1 MTPLEILAPAGSP
14 ESLRAAVRAGADAV
28 YLGGPSFSA
37 RASAQNF
44 SLDGLREAVR
54 GCHARG
60 VRVHLAV
67 NTLLRDDE
75 LPRALE
81 LIRFACSLPVDAVLV
96 QDLGLLLRLRACA
109 PELPLH
115 ASTQM
120 SLHTPQGAAAAKELG
135 FSRAV
140 LSRELTK
147 EEIRAIHDAVEIEL
161 EHFVHGALC
170 MSVSGQCYFSAMLGS
185 RSGNRGMCAQPCRLP
200 FAAPG
205 GTGHDLS
212 LKDLSL
218 IGRLSEFREI
228 GVCSA
233 KIEGRMKRPE
243 YVAAAVAACRLDA
256 DGKPVPPELLH
267 DLQAVFSRSGFTT
280 GFFDAPARGK
290 TRPLF
295 GVRSKED
302 AAAAASVFGS
312 LHSLTRE
319 EYPRV
324 PVRLTLRAS
333 AGEPLVLRAEDGDG
347 FCAESRGAVP
357 EPARTRPADAETC
370 AERLRKTG
378 GTPFFAQS
386 VSCSVDPGLS
396 LPASVLNGLR
406 RDVLD
411 QLLHRRED
419 RAPIPF
425 AEVPF
430 SAAPHRSAG
439 TPALRA
445 RFPSWDL
452 PEEAKRCEICY
463 VPWDT
468 PPQRLRE
475 LREAGFPV
483 GIELPRGLFG
493 LEGQAASRLREAAA
507 AGVRDCWTGNLGA
520 ARLARECGC
529 TVHGGFSLNA
539 ANTAALEQL
548 RQFGLADT
556 ELSVELTL
564 AQGEALGGDLP
575 RGLVAYGRLPLML
588 TRACPAANG
597 PKGCLHCARTG
608 PAPVLTDRR
617 GARFPVQCAGA
628 CSEVL
633 NSVPLEL
640 SDRLGALAW
649 ADFLALRFT
658 TESVP
663 EQGEILRRY
672 LTGGAP
678 PGPYTRGLTARGIL

>member
-14 ESLRAAVRAGADAV
+14 ESLQAAVRAGADAV

-44 SLDGLREAVR
+44 SLEGLREAVR

-302 AAAAASVFGS
+302 AAAAASVLGS
-312 LHSLTRE
+312 LHGLTRE

-324 PVRLTLRAS
+324 PVRLTLRAA

-357 EPARTRPADAETC
+357 EPARTRPADAEAC

-386 VSCSVDPGLS
+386 VICSVDPGLS
-396 LPASVLNGLR
+396 LPASVLNSLR

-411 QLLHRRED
+411 QLLHQRED

-425 AEVPF
+425 AEMPF
-430 SAAPHRSAG
+430 FAAPHRSAG

-452 PEEAKRCEICY
+452 PEESKRCEICY

-493 LEGQAASRLREAAA
+493 LEELAASRLREAAA

-539 ANTAALEQL
+539 ANTAALELL

-564 AQGEALGGDLP
+564 AQGEALGGSLP

-663 EQGEILRRY
+663 EQGEVLRRY
-672 LTGGAP
+672 LTGGTP

>member
-1 MTPLEILAPAGSP
+1 M
-14 ESLRAAVRAGADAV
+14 
-28 YLGGPSFSA
+28 
-37 RASAQNF
+37 
-44 SLDGLREAVR
+44 
-54 GCHARG
+54 
-60 VRVHLAV
+60 HLAV

-147 EEIRAIHDAVEIEL
+147 EKSAPSMARWRSSWNISCTAR
-161 EHFVHGALC
+161 LC

-302 AAAAASVFGS
+302 AAAAASVLGS
-312 LHSLTRE
+312 LHGLTRE

-324 PVRLTLRAS
+324 PVRLTLRAA

-347 FCAESRGAVP
+347 FCAEARGIVP
-357 EPARTRPADAETC
+357 EPARTRPADAEAC

-386 VSCSVDPGLS
+386 VTCSVDPGLS
-396 LPASVLNGLR
+396 LPASVLNSLR

-411 QLLHRRED
+411 Q
-419 RAPIPF
+419 A
-425 AEVPF
+425 
-430 SAAPHRSAG
+430 AAP
-439 TPALRA
+439 A
-445 RFPSWDL
+445 R
-452 PEEAKRCEICY
+452 
-463 VPWDT
+463 
-468 PPQRLRE
+468 
-475 LREAGFPV
+475 G
-483 GIELPRGLFG
+483 PRGR
-493 LEGQAASRLREAAA
+493 SRLRRCRFAPRRTAAPARRRCAPASPPGTCRRRQRGARSAMSRGTPQPSVSASCGKRAFPWGLSCRAASSAWKSWPPRACARAAA

-663 EQGEILRRY
+663 EQGEVLRRY
-672 LTGGAP
+672 LTGGTP